1 MAKYRTIKAS
11 LKKSTPLLWQ
21 TEKSNG
27 YPVGCGNLAWAIVLG
42 YWKQYNGKSKLLDDI
57 NMLHVDRSKLHKH
70 MEELAKDNETTYG
83 SYKGS
88 KYGRTAPWKM
98 DKVKKYIK
106 RCGYKSSVERDRG
119 TEFSK
124 FHKVR
129 ASLVKDRPVI
139 ILMNDPKK
147 AFSSLHYAIIE
158 EAELKQK
165 RVARKWRNRDVRYK
179 VNKGH
184 YGKKPEWIWVREV
197 GRNTHKHTGSF
208 SMFHLNIT

>member
-1 MAKYRTIKAS
+1 MASYRVIKAT
-11 LKKSTPLLWQ
+11 LKKSTPLWRQ
-21 TEKSNG
+21 TRKSNG
-27 YPVGCGNLAWAIVLG
+27 YPVGCGNSAWAIVLG
-42 YWKQYNGKSKLLDDI
+42 YWKQYKGKSELLDDI
-57 NMLHVDRSKLHKH
+57 AMPCGQTTKLKKH

-98 DKVKKYIK
+98 DRVKRYIR

-119 TEFSK
+119 AEFSK
-124 FHKVR
+124 FNKVK
-129 ASLVKDRPVI
+129 ASLDKDRPVI

-158 EAELKQK
+158 KAELKQK
-165 RVARKWRNRDVRYK
+165 KVLRKWRNRDVRYL

-184 YGKKPEWIWVREV
+184 GGKPVWIWVREV
-197 GRNTHKHTGSF
+197 GKNTHKHTGSF